1 MRCASAS
8 AGVSF
13 GWFGRR
19 DFNGRLDLRGARLS
33 TSAADRSS
41 FVTAKR
47 VIIVGGG
54 IVGLA
59 TALKLGR
66 RLPGL
71 AITILEKEDAVA
83 RHQTGNN
90 SGVLHCGLYYKPG
103 SVKARLAVSGI
114 QEMIEFCREHN
125 VPHEVCGKLV
135 VAADESELP
144 RLQAL
149 HERGRQ
155 NGLQGLQL
163 LKPEEMREIEPH
175 VGGVAALRV
184 PQEGIVD
191 YPSVC
196 GVVLKKIQAQGG
208 RVVTGAK
215 VFGLRPTAS
224 GWLVRTTAGEFPAD
238 YLVTCAGLHS
248 DRVSELAGERREVRV
263 VPFRGEYYKI
273 KPDRQFLVRHLIY
286 PVPDP
291 QFPFLGVHFTRLI
304 EGGIEAGPNAVL
316 AFAREGYRKSD
327 INLRDLADALG
338 FSGLWRFLG
347 RHQRMCWEEL
357 KRSFSKRLFCQALQ
371 RLVPEI
377 RQDDLESGGAGV
389 RAQAMSPDGT
399 LVQDFHFVRRENALH
414 VLNAPSPAATASL
427 AIGEEIAVQIERD
440 LLSK

>member
-1 MRCASAS
+1 M
-8 AGVSF
+8 
-13 GWFGRR
+13 
-19 DFNGRLDLRGARLS
+19 
-33 TSAADRSS
+33 
-41 FVTAKR
+41 
-47 VIIVGGG
+47 IVGGG

-59 TALKLGR
+59 TAFKLGR

-71 AITILEKEDAVA
+71 EITVLEKEEAVA

-103 SVKARLAVSGI
+103 SAKARLAVAGV
-114 QEMIEFCREHN
+114 QEMIAFCREEN

-155 NGLQGLQL
+155 NGLQGLRL
-163 LKPEEMREIEPH
+163 LNPEEMREIEPH
-175 VGGVAALRV
+175 VGGIAALRV

-196 GVVLKKIQAQGG
+196 AVLLKKIQAQGG

-215 VFGLRPTAS
+215 VTGLRPTAT
-224 GWLVRTTAGEFPAD
+224 GWLAKTARDEFEAD
-238 YLVTCAGLHS
+238 YLLTCAGLHS
-248 DRVSELAGERREVRV
+248 DRVSELAGEHREVRI

-273 KPDRQFLVRHLIY
+273 KPERQFLVRHLIY

-291 QFPFLGVHFTRLI
+291 EFPFLGVHFTRLI

-316 AFAREGYRKSD
+316 AFAREGYRKTD
-327 INLRDLADALG
+327 INLGDLADALG
-338 FSGLWRFLG
+338 FAGLWRFLG
-347 RHQRMCWEEL
+347 RHKRMCWEEL

-377 RQDDLESGGAGV
+377 RQEDLETGGAGV

-399 LVQDFHFVRRENALH
+399 LVQDFHFVRRQNALH

-440 LLSK
+440 LPQSNHYGTRPWRD